1 MTISQVPAPTFFDKL
16 VNELIL
22 KPGSLELIDLDA
34 IDMIPLAG
42 FLLEY
47 PYAYVVSTT
56 DGPFLSGVNLSV
68 YECTVHLCGKWTP
81 VVKFSVPE
89 TCVAEDLSSWL
100 MNKFGPRMNTFGI
113 GEPVVTCT
121 TRVMDRINR
130 LGTEFNGRQAQTGL
144 DGKRVPGIS
153 SRTI

>member
-121 TRVMDRINR
+121 TRVMDRVA
-130 LGTEFNGRQAQTGL
+130 L
-144 DGKRVPGIS
+144 
-153 SRTI
+153 